1 VKEHASSLLKRQ
13 PAWKRRTMN
22 TPKVLIA
29 SLVFMLLT
37 ATVSFAASV
46 TVVLPGGGAWRGS
59 TDDHVTV
66 QYQDGALKKT
76 VSGALIKAA
85 DMYLQVADVV
95 IFRSDI
101 LTITSGDAPS
111 EDPKKPAA
119 GRPAGNESTDQE
131 ATRSSE
137 LEIDPGAPGVFYL
150 PMSGMVGLEMRPE
163 EIEMIVA
170 EADKRGDGQ
179 TIVLDIE
186 SGGGMVIEYIL
197 MAQTIVEYKKRHKFV
212 AWVGEAISAAAATAL
227 ACDRIVF
234 KSNARLG
241 AITMHS
247 SGNPVSDET
256 EERWIT
262 LLKGVLR
269 TSGYSEH
276 WARPMVRNDS
286 WISYVR
292 DPDTGDVEY
301 FSSPQGIAGEVVLS
315 NWTENCVLSADQG
328 VDSGLAYGR
337 ADNKEQLAKVLDLPS
352 WNDLGTGQKMHDTWH
367 QTCVK
372 CEEDI
377 RKTTAR
383 LGMLGEYS
391 EMVQLRKRIEIYKRW
406 LRWWK
411 KAPNQ
416 MLLLGIPSINQLEE
430 MIEELQ
436 RELREGRG

>member
-1 VKEHASSLLKRQ
+1 
-13 PAWKRRTMN
+13 MN
-22 TPKVLIA
+22 TSKVLFA
-29 SLVFMLLT
+29 SILLVFLT
-37 ATVSFAASV
+37 AAVSLAASV
-46 TVVLPGGGAWRGS
+46 TVVLPGGGAWRGA
-59 TDDHVTV
+59 TDDQVTV
-66 QYQDGALKKT
+66 EYQDGALKKT
-76 VSGALIKAA
+76 VSGVLVKAA
-85 DMYLQVADVV
+85 DMYLQVGDVV

-101 LTITSGDAPS
+101 LSMASGDAPEAAPEES
-111 EDPKKPAA
+111 NAAKPESAS
-119 GRPAGNESTDQE
+119 PATPD
-131 ATRSSE
+131 ASSSPTPE
-137 LEIDPGAPGVFYL
+137 VDDDAPGVFYL

-170 EADKRGDGQ
+170 EADKHGDGQ

-186 SGGGMVIEYIL
+186 SGGGMVIEYIVV
-197 MAQTIVEYKKRHKFV
+197 AQTIVEYKKRHKFV

-227 ACDRIVF
+227 ACDRIIF

-286 WISYVR
+286 WISYIK
-292 DPDTGDVEY
+292 DPITGDVEY
-301 FSSPQGIAGEVVLS
+301 FGSRQDLPGEVVLS
-315 NWTENCVLSADQG
+315 NYGENCVLSAEQG
-328 VDSGLAYGR
+328 VDSGLGYGR
-337 ADNKEQLAKVLDLPS
+337 ADNKEELADILDMPA
-352 WNDLGTGQKMHDTWH
+352 WKELGTGQKMHDTWH
-367 QTCVK
+367 RTCERCK
-372 CEEDI
+372 EDI

-383 LGMLGEYS
+383 LGMLGEYPQ
-391 EMVQLRKRIEIYKRW
+391 MVQLRKRIEIYKGW

-416 MLLLGIPSINQLEE
+416 MLLLGVPSQEQLEE

-436 RELREGRG
+436 RELREGAGRG